1 MHNNFLKVEG
11 HAGLVRDQSTGA
23 IINNNKSEYEAYMA
37 RKRDIL
43 QEIEAKKS
51 QQDEIQALKSDISEL
66 KSLLH
71 MLIEKSNI

>member
-37 RKRDIL
+37 RKRDML

-51 QQDEIQALKSDISEL
+51 QQDEIQALKTDISEL